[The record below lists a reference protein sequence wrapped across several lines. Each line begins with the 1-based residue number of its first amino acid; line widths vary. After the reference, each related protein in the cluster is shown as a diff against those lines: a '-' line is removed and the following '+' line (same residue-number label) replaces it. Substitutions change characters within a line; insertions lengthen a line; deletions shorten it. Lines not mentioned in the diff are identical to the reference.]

1 MLPATRRF
9 ILTTLSALA
18 ILLFCPAL
26 QANQT
31 SFVNLTANNYSG
43 IGPYGG
49 NFQSLAPP
57 STGTIYYTGAMFCLT
72 GNISYS
78 GSVQGSYSSLAELI
92 ASPPANL
99 AQDEE
104 AAFLASYALSRGA
117 SPTGNDTLPSSSSI
131 LTTVDSPTQYAI
143 WTIMN
148 TLPSGGVPTAF
159 QAATNLLVT
168 EAKNAYKDG
177 LIKNT
182 PSAPSYLSQ
191 VYIWTPTGGGSQS
204 FVTLVNNPDMIHSA
218 VPEPGTM
225 IFMATGVLLMA
236 LGRIRRRR

>member
-1 MLPATRRF
+1 MLPSTRRF
-9 ILTTLSALA
+9 ILAASASA
-18 ILLFCPAL
+18 ILLLCPAMR
-26 QANQT
+26 ANQT
-31 SFVNLTANNYSG
+31 SFVNVTANNYSG

-57 STGTIYYTGAMFCLT
+57 STGTIYFTGAIFCMT
-72 GNISYS
+72 GNQGYS

-92 ASPPANL
+92 ASPPSNL

-104 AAFLASYALSRGA
+104 AAFLATYALNRGA
-117 SPTGNDTLPSSSSI
+117 SPTGNDTLPSSRSI
-131 LTTVDSPTQYAI
+131 LTTVDTPTQYAI
-143 WTIMN
+143 WTIMS

-159 QAATNLLVT
+159 QAATSLLVS
-168 EAKNAYKDG
+168 EAQNAYKNG

-182 PSAPSYLSQ
+182 TSAPSYLSQ

-204 FVTLVNNPDMIHSA
+204 FVTLVNNPDMIHA
-218 VPEPGTM
+218 AIPEPGTM
-225 IFMATGVLLMA
+225 IFMGTGVLLMA